1 MLCRRQQKLNC
12 SARILETV
20 CFAIVFYA
28 AFGILCVREIIK
40 FSKLTFVATEK
51 KTSKPAARS
60 TETYEE
66 GKVNTCG
73 CKQCE
78 YFKALEREV
87 LYTLRYCVIL
97 VVVQYSFA

>member
-1 MLCRRQQKLNC
+1 MLFRRQQKLNC
-12 SARILETV
+12 AARILETV
-20 CFAIVFYA
+20 CFAIVFYS

-51 KTSKPAARS
+51 TSKPAARS
-60 TETYEE
+60 TGTYEE

-97 VVVQYSFA
+97 VVVQYSVA